1 MMRFWHLTAFALLY
15 AAVRFV
21 EAFGLWRGRTWAQ
34 WFGMITGAMYIPIE
48 VFELLRGVTW
58 PKVTVL
64 AVNTVI
70 AGYLAFIVFRERQGR
85 IGQRIS
91 PGVPGP

>member
-1 MMRFWHLTAFALLY
+1 M
-15 AAVRFV
+15 
-21 EAFGLWRGRTWAQ
+21 AQ

-70 AGYLAFIVFRERQGR
+70 AGYLAFIMFRERQERTG
-85 IGQRIS
+85 
-91 PGVPGP
+91 